1 MKNDHAEKN
10 QKAKNIMMGD
20 QSTSRF
26 NWYYEDHITSIVRRA
41 ENEGQFEGIKGKK
54 IQFDSDLNYNPEK
67 ALNKVL
73 KDNGVLPKWM
83 ELKKEIESL
92 KQDLEIF
99 NDAANIKRTVDQI
112 NKKVMDHNLCCPRTS
127 QLGGIN
133 LQNYLSKRGIS

>member
-1 MKNDHAEKN
+1 MNNDQAEKRN
-10 QKAKNIMMGD
+10 KEQNILMGD

-41 ENEGQFEGIKGKK
+41 EKEGQFDEVKGKK
-54 IQFDSDLNYNPEK
+54 IKFDSDLNYKPEK

-83 ELKKEIESL
+83 ELQKEIKGL
-92 KQDLEIF
+92 KVDLEIF
-99 NDAANIKRTVDQI
+99 NDAANIKRTVDII

-133 LQNYLSKRGIS
+133 LQNYLLKRGIS